1 MHAKVDWFKEQRNPF
16 FCNLIVILINVVF
29 TSAGRNCQMTFILKL

>member
-16 FCNLIVILINVVF
+16 FCNLIVILINIVF
-29 TSAGRNCQMTFILKL
+29 TNCQMTFILKL